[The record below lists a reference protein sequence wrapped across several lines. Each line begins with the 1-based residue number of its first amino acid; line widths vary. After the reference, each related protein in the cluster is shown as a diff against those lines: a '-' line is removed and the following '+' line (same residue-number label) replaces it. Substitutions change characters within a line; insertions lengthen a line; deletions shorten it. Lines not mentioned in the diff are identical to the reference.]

1 MPIYDFR
8 DLTPDVVMN
17 LFLYGR
23 ADGPNTALVD
33 DVLLRPTSQKTSV
46 FVDAV
51 SFMSDGPGRFINP
64 SMSTLVQNFF
74 LSMIPAL
81 NGDGQR
87 HEYSIADMKM
97 LVSGDEKIP
106 IQQYNYDDKNGDY
119 GARTFIWGS
128 SPFVLTPNVKFVVDA
143 SGNRTIDNLA
153 IRPYD
158 DNFDFESNDP
168 ATDAFER
175 TLKAWMDP
183 SEPPFGV
190 VGLGRT
196 VDLNFVNVGL
206 MPMKQGYDQ
215 AGYDADLV
223 KSIQYYYPTYQ
234 DLIAVYNSAAAIADH
249 LWSANITKFL
259 DASNRPIVYGSQG
272 NDALNQVPAVS
283 GSYLSQYAANGVVYV
298 AGPGVDILTD
308 TIGPDVMLG
317 GAGQDTAD
325 FSAAGGVDV
334 TLDSSTYNTGLASIP
349 VVSATI
355 AGRSAPDLLS
365 SIETI
370 RLSGKADTVRIAVN
384 ANLSEI
390 ATVDAGS
397 QGPNAQDVLD
407 LSQSNATVSIIGST
421 VDVNGTSFK
430 NFEKL
435 ILSSGA
441 DTVKVTSLGGLE
453 EIDGAGG
460 NDTIDFTDSKT
471 AIDSIDLV
479 VSYSGTLLKN
489 FENVVG
495 TKLADTF
502 SFSSMAALTGVQSID
517 AAGQAAGTKDTLDFS
532 NLTDPGGVK
541 IFANMIT
548 ATNTRITNF
557 EKIIG
562 SSGDDDIDFQGASG
576 DLEVHG
582 GGGDDTIRTGNG
594 NDTLEGGGDLDVLQ
608 GGGGFDTYI
617 VGSGDSILDQDGRG
631 TVIAAGGAL
640 TGGQRVGSAGAF
652 TNGNGDKY
660 LWDGAGSDLRI
671 FTHLGERII
680 VEHFQ
685 NGSLGI
691 NLKQIEKPKPLPPGP
706 FKSPPVSPLVL
717 DLDGNGIDL
726 SSTAS
731 GVHFGFG
738 EGDYKVATGW
748 LNPND
753 GFLVYDA
760 NQNGGIDNGTELFGS
775 STANGFDILS
785 FYDGR
790 SGGNYYTDPSGGT
803 IDYSQVNGVIDAN
816 DPIYNHLQVWR
827 DLNQDGISQAN
838 ELMSLADAGITQINL
853 SFHAPDAELN
863 AELSGNQIRQVG
875 SFGKQ
880 DGSSST
886 IADVWFAVDNSD
898 TVYVG
903 PSVPSF
909 ADWPDLHGFGSFNQL
924 HNVLAGDA
932 DLQAAFRSFI
942 DRVQT
947 ESLAS
952 LVPRFEELMYRW
964 AGIPTNYSVDRG
976 EYANAR
982 ELAFLEK
989 AYGQTYLQ
997 RAGLNE
1003 GTTSPGP
1010 YAAALLRSTFNN
1022 AIASYLVKFV
1032 AQIPAFTDTRG
1043 NADGQVYASRF
1054 APLAAAL
1061 KYDASDDSL
1070 RLDAAGL
1077 ATSLSTLDMTDQAA
1091 VANAMDIFGLLTIVQ
1106 SYDKT
1111 SDADFFGQLRTALL
1125 ANGASQLIPL
1135 IDSFRIADSGSVIK
1149 GESPDGIYA
1158 ENVVLLDYNREGQY
1172 TIVTPNSTVY
1182 HRQTAAQSYAADI
1195 YYVQAGSGTITF
1207 ESTGGPTAYNAMHDR
1222 IVLSTAFNGATYTV
1236 ERNAQSGE
1244 VRLVFPTLSTTLVL
1258 KTYFD
1263 NTRSLPVDWRNPT
1276 AIDSAQPIYFE
1287 DGTVLSVSDV
1297 ANLLAR
1303 GTEGNDSLQAVWL
1316 DHTVDGKGGDDVM
1329 IGDGSGVTM
1338 IGGTGNDQMSGN
1350 GLQGVFIFNRGDG
1363 NDTISQSHGSTLQ
1376 LSGIAP
1382 GDIHLARIGGSNND
1396 LLITFPGQADDSITV
1411 LDEFGSQSIAKIQFG
1426 DGTIWSFDDIA
1437 SNLILQS
1444 ATDGNDIIVGS
1455 DGSDVLA
1462 SGRGDDVLQGA
1473 PSAFSAGDTF
1483 LYQRGDGN
1491 DTIIPNYV
1499 YSLDTLRLFGIRADQ
1514 TTVSRSG
1521 DNAVLSFNVPEGGS
1535 ITLFDQFGPYGTF
1548 GLERIEFSDGV
1559 VWTPADIVRAMAPSV
1574 NAPTVVGT
1582 SGDDVVIGTAGAD
1595 GIAGLAGDDVL
1606 RGGSGSD
1613 TYFFGIGS
1621 GHDVIDDAG
1630 SNDFHDADTAKL
1642 GVAPSEVFLT
1652 RHDTDVV
1659 VTIRATGETLTL
1671 KNFFVL
1677 SIANSHQSETS
1688 VDYLEFADGTAW
1700 NAAQVTENA
1709 WIRGDSGDETLTGT
1723 RDADTLVGGPGN
1735 DALDGGEGDD
1745 TYLIAQGDGNDRI
1758 AELYYLTGY
1767 DVVDFVDSDIED
1779 VVFHAQMIRTP
1790 WGDLFEE
1797 LTVARKDGSASVIFN
1812 NGIDELRF
1820 SDGTVLSLQQVI
1832 DRTPLVGTD
1841 AAETVEGN
1849 FANNTLIGGKGDDRL
1864 SGSSGSDTY
1873 VWSRG
1878 DGNDVIL
1885 DYYDSASADTL
1896 HISGVNPALVRLERD
1911 TRIGQPSYDL
1921 VVRILPLLT
1930 GDALEAITV
1939 KDEYAPGTQGGT
1951 GIEYI
1956 AFDDGTVW
1964 NRSQIDAATAMP
1976 FSWQPGDGSPTII
1989 AGTNSGTNADTLKLH
2004 GVSVADIMLTRVGQD
2019 LLITDT
2025 ATGEVINVSGQTSGN
2040 GQGIARIVF
2049 DNGLVWDRA
2058 QILAQAV
2065 FVGTAGQDFIGGS
2078 PGDDRINGGGGD
2090 DYLYGDAGSDTYIY
2104 ARGDGNDHIYDGGT
2118 GVNERDTL
2126 KLTDLV
2132 ASDVSLSVDFDGNM
2146 MVEILP
2152 TGQHIIVSGEF
2163 AQPLLT
2169 ADGGAPGVGIDVISF
2184 ADGQTWNRGQIEAAI
2199 SSISGTDGG
2208 DTLQGSTQAD
2218 LILGNAGDDTIA
2230 GGHGNDFLSGGA
2242 GSDTYVWS
2250 VGDGA
2255 DTISDAGEA
2264 DDIDTLVL
2272 HGVQSDQVT
2281 LISNVGST
2289 DIIVDV
2295 GGQQIT
2301 LRDQQSGDTA
2311 RALERIVFDDG
2322 TVWTAPDIS
2331 SRLTIVGTDN
2341 TDYIYGSGT
2350 DDHIFSRG
2358 ASDTIFERGGSGH
2371 STIDGGGDYDRVVFQ
2386 NVATS
2391 ILVNLALGTASGPGI
2406 ATTMLTSIEAVETD
2420 AGDDTLIGADGG
2432 NVLLAGDGNDLVEG
2446 GAGDDILD
2454 GGAGNDVLAGGAG
2467 NNYLYGGDGIDTAS
2481 YASAIAGV
2489 TVNLAVPTAQNT
2501 GGAGTDTLIGV
2512 ENLIG
2517 SSYNDV
2523 LTGDGGDNA
2532 LAGGGGDD
2540 TLDGGGGADTLSGG
2554 AGHDTFTFLASFGND
2569 VITDFDTGEDVLS
2582 FGSNLFAD
2590 RDAVLSAATE
2600 IGSDVVIDAGAF
2612 GTIRLTGLTLADLA
2626 SAVVV
2631 IVPQLRDAPD
2641 ILKPAT
2647 IVNTS
2652 TSSAVMVP
2660 ASAFDLLANEEIG
2673 SSTTI
2678 PHATIRATTSGSG
2691 REYYAVQL
2699 VANDQVT
2706 FDIDHGSFDSV
2717 IQLFDSNMTSVAFN
2731 DDSAGDPGSLSY
2743 NSLIS
2748 YTVSQT
2754 GIYYLAVGSYGGN
2767 NIPPAGLSY
2776 VLHVSAHPAIVGSP
2790 GNDVLSAGVG
2800 DSILVGNGGYDSYQ
2814 IALGFGKV
2822 AIDNSASDGLSTPDG
2837 EVDFGPGIGASDL
2850 WLKQNGNDLEID
2862 LLGTMNRVTIDG
2874 WFGGNARAQVQSFGT
2889 SDGLKLDSQI
2899 SQLVQAMATY
2909 SANNAGFDPTS
2920 SSIHTI
2926 PSDASLQNAVAA
2938 AWHA

>member
-1 MPIYDFR
+1 M
-8 DLTPDVVMN
+8 
-17 LFLYGR
+17 
-23 ADGPNTALVD
+23 A
-33 DVLLRPTSQKTSV
+33 
-46 FVDAV
+46 
-51 SFMSDGPGRFINP
+51 GPGRFALGCRFQ
-64 SMSTLVQNFF
+64 LVTDFF
-74 LSMIPAL
+74 QDSSLPPGTYSKTALAARYGLSFFGLAFQEG
-81 NGDGQR
+81 NVDDG
-87 HEYSIADMKM
+87 K
-97 LVSGDEKIP
+97 
-106 IQQYNYDDKNGDY
+106 GDY
-119 GARTFIWGS
+119 AERTFVWGS
-128 SPFVLTPNVKFVVDA
+128 VAFQISNSAQFVVDA
-143 SGNRTIDNLA
+143 NGTKHIDNFSVEPLVA
-153 IRPYD
+153 NGIAT
-158 DNFDFESNDP
+158 DNFDFSSSNPLTQLGDSLILQP
-168 ATDAFER
+168 N
-175 TLKAWMDP
+175 LDP
-183 SEPPFGV
+183 SEI
-190 VGLGRT
+190 GRAVTILFTGQLPT
-196 VDLNFVNVGL
+196 VTYTEAKYN
-206 MPMKQGYDQ
+206 
-215 AGYDADLV
+215 ADLATAFSWTNPSLLTLYTATSGV
-223 KSIQYYYPTYQ
+223 MDALWNSG
-234 DLIAVYNSAAAIADH
+234 AV
-249 LWSANITKFL
+249 KFL
-259 DASNRPIVYGSQG
+259 DSTSRPIVYGTTGDDVLDQEPAA
-272 NDALNQVPAVS
+272 NDAYLR
-283 GSYLSQYAANGVVYV
+283 SYLPNGVVYV
-298 AGPGVDILTD
+298 GAGGND
-308 TIGPDVMLG
+308 TFEDTLGPDVMLG
-317 GAGQDTAD
+317 GVGRDTAD
-325 FSAAGGVDV
+325 FSGGNGLKLTIDSGTYSGGAAP
-334 TLDSSTYNTGLASIP
+334 LP
-349 VVSATI
+349 VVSVQI
-355 AGRSAPDLLS
+355 DGRSGPDLLS
-365 SIETI
+365 STEIIKLTA
-370 RLSGKADTVRIAVN
+370 GADTVSIATT
-384 ANLSEI
+384 ANLTSI
-390 ATVDAGS
+390 QTIDAGG
-397 QGPNAQDVLD
+397 QGVFAQDVLD

-421 VDVNGTSFK
+421 VDVNGTAFK

-471 AIDSIDLV
+471 AIDPIDFV

-489 FENVVG
+489 FENVIG
-495 TKLADTF
+495 TNLADTF
-502 SFSSMAALTGVQSID
+502 TFSSTAALMGVQSID

-532 NLTDPGGVK
+532 NFSDTGGVK
-541 IFANMIT
+541 ISANMIT
-548 ATNTRITNF
+548 ATSTRVTNF

-562 SSGDDDIDFQGASG
+562 SSGNDDIDFQGASS
-576 DLEVHG
+576 DLEIHG
-582 GGGDDTIRTGNG
+582 GSGDDTIRTGNG
-594 NDTLEGGGDLDVLQ
+594 NDTLEGGGDRDVLQ
-608 GGGGFDTYI
+608 GGGGFDTYLA
-617 VGSGDSILDQDGRG
+617 GSGDSILDQDGRG

-652 TNGNGDKY
+652 TNSNGDKY

-671 FTHLGERII
+671 FTHLGERIT

-691 NLKQIEKPKPLPPGP
+691 NLKQIEKPKPFPPGP
-706 FKSPPVSPLVL
+706 FISPPVSPLAL
-717 DLDGNGIDL
+717 DLDGNGIEL

-731 GVHFGFG
+731 GVHFGFDG
-738 EGDYKVATGW
+738 GNYKAATGW

-790 SGGNYYTDPSGGT
+790 SGGNYYTDPSGGA

-827 DLNQDGISQAN
+827 DLNQDGVSQAN

-853 SFHAPDAELN
+853 SFHAPDADTELN

-903 PSVPSF
+903 PSVPNL
-909 ADWPDLHGFGSFNQL
+909 ADWPDLHGFGSLNQL

-942 DRVQT
+942 DGVQT

-952 LVPRFEELMYRW
+952 LVSQFEELMYRW
-964 AGIPTNYSVDRG
+964 AGIPDNYSVDRG
-976 EYANAR
+976 EYVNAR

-1032 AQIPAFTDTRG
+1032 AQIPAFTETLG
-1043 NADGQVYASRF
+1043 NADGQTYASRF

-1061 KYDASDDSL
+1061 HYDASDDSL
-1070 RLDAAGL
+1070 RLDAAAL

-1207 ESTGGPTAYNAMHDR
+1207 ESTGGPTAYNAMHER
-1222 IVLSTAFNGATYTV
+1222 IVLSTAFNDAPYTL

-1244 VRLVFPTLSTTLVL
+1244 VRLVFSSLSTTLVL

-1263 NTRSLPVDWRNPT
+1263 NTRSLPVDWRDPT

-1287 DGTVLSVSDV
+1287 NGTVLSVSDV

-1303 GTEGNDSLQAVWL
+1303 GTEGDDSLQAVWL
-1316 DHTVDGKGGDDVM
+1316 DHTVDGKGGDDVI

-1363 NDTISQSHGSTLQ
+1363 NDTISQSHGTTLQ
-1376 LSGIAP
+1376 LAGIAP
-1382 GDIHLARIGGSNND
+1382 GDIHLARSGASNND
-1396 LLITFPGQADDSITV
+1396 LLITFPGQAGDSITV
-1411 LDEFGSQSIAKIQFG
+1411 LDELGSQSVAKIQFG

-1437 SNLILQS
+1437 SHLILQS
-1444 ATDGNDIIVGS
+1444 ATDGNDVIVGS

-1462 SGRGDDVLQGA
+1462 GGRGDDVLQGA

-1499 YSLDTLRLFGIRADQ
+1499 YSLDTLKLFGIRADQ
-1514 TTVSRSG
+1514 TTVTRSG
-1521 DNAVLSFNVPEGGS
+1521 DNAVLSFDVPEGGS

-1548 GLERIEFSDGV
+1548 GLERIEFSDGM
-1559 VWTPADIVRAMAPSV
+1559 VWTEADIAKAMAPPM
-1574 NAPTVVGT
+1574 NTPTIVGT
-1582 SGDDVVIGTAGAD
+1582 SGDDVIVGTDGAD

-1606 RGGSGSD
+1606 KGGSGSD

-1642 GVAPSEVFLT
+1642 GVTPSEVFLT
-1652 RHDTDVV
+1652 RAGTDVV

-1677 SIANSHQSETS
+1677 SFANSHQSETS
-1688 VDYLEFADGTAW
+1688 VEYLEFADGTVW
-1700 NAAQVTENA
+1700 NAAQVTANA
-1709 WIRGDSGDETLTGT
+1709 WIRGGGGDETLTGT

-1735 DALDGGEGDD
+1735 DVLDGGEGDD
-1745 TYLIAQGDGNDRI
+1745 TYIIAQGDGTDTI
-1758 AELYYLTGY
+1758 TELSYLTGY
-1767 DVVDFVDSDIED
+1767 DVVNFVDSGIDD
-1779 VVFHAQMIRTP
+1779 VVFRARMVRTP
-1790 WGDLFEE
+1790 GDWFEE

-1812 NGIDELRF
+1812 AGIDELRF

-1832 DRTPLVGTD
+1832 DRTPFVGTD
-1841 AAETVEGN
+1841 AADTIEGN
-1849 FANNTLIGGKGDDRL
+1849 LANNTLVGGKGDDQL
-1864 SGSSGSDTY
+1864 FGASGSDTY

-1878 DGNDVIL
+1878 DGNDVIV

-1896 HISGVNPALVRLERD
+1896 HISGVNPALVQLERV

-1939 KDEYAPGTQGGT
+1939 TDEFAPGTQGGT

-1964 NRSQIDAATAMP
+1964 NRSQIDAAAAMP

-1989 AGTNSGTNADTLKLH
+1989 AGPNSGTKADTLKLH
-2004 GVSVADIMLTRVGQD
+2004 GVSVADITLTRVGQN

-2025 ATGEVINVSGQTSGN
+2025 ATGEVINVSGQMSGN

-2058 QILAQAV
+2058 QIVAQAV

-2090 DYLYGDAGSDTYIY
+2090 DYLYGEAGSDTYIY

-2152 TGQHIIVSGEF
+2152 TGEQIIVSGEF
-2163 AQPLLT
+2163 AQHPPST
-2169 ADGGAPGVGIDVISF
+2169 GGGAPGIGIDVISF
-2184 ADGQTWNRGQIEAAI
+2184 ADGQAWNREQIEAAI
-2199 SSISGTDGG
+2199 SVISGTDGS
-2208 DTLQGSTQAD
+2208 DMLQGSIQAD
-2218 LILGNAGDDTIA
+2218 LILGNAGDDTIR
-2230 GGHGNDFLSGGA
+2230 GGLGNDFLRGGA
-2242 GSDTYVWS
+2242 GSDAYDWS
-2250 VGDGA
+2250 VGDGS
-2255 DTISDAGEA
+2255 DTISDAGESG
-2264 DDIDTLVL
+2264 DIDTLGL

-2281 LISNVGST
+2281 MISNLGSA
-2289 DIIVDV
+2289 DITVDV
-2295 GGQQIT
+2295 GGEQIT
-2301 LRDQQSGDTA
+2301 LKDQQAGDTA

-2322 TVWTAPDIS
+2322 TVWTASDIS
-2331 SRLTIVGTDN
+2331 SRLTIIGTDN
-2341 TDYIYGSGT
+2341 TDYIFGSGT

-2358 ASDTIFERGGSGH
+2358 GSDTIFERGGSGH

-2386 NVATS
+2386 NVATP
-2391 ILVNLALGTASGPGI
+2391 ILVNLALGIASGPGI
-2406 ATTMLTSIEAVETD
+2406 ATTMLTSIEAVQTD

-2432 NVLLAGDGNDLVEG
+2432 NWLFAGDGNDLVEG
-2446 GAGDDILD
+2446 GDGDDILQ

-2467 NNYLYGGDGIDTAS
+2467 NNDLEGGDGIDAAS

-2489 TVNLAVPTAQNT
+2489 TVNLAVTTAQNT
-2501 GGAGTDTLIGV
+2501 VGAGTDTLISI

-2517 SSYNDV
+2517 SSYNDL
-2523 LTGDGGDNA
+2523 LTGNGGDNA
-2532 LAGGGGDD
+2532 LSGGGGDD

-2554 AGHDTFTFLASFGND
+2554 AGHDTFVFLAPFGDD
-2569 VITDFDTGEDVLS
+2569 VITDFNIGDDVLS
-2582 FGSNLFAD
+2582 IGSNLFAD
-2590 RDAVLSAATE
+2590 RNAVLSAATE

-2631 IVPQLRDAPD
+2631 IVPQVRDAPD

-2678 PHATIRATTSGSG
+2678 PHATIRATTSGYG
-2691 REYYAVQL
+2691 KEYYAVQL

-2706 FDIDHGSFDSV
+2706 FDIDHGTFDSV

-2790 GNDVLSAGVG
+2790 GNDVLTAGVG

-2814 IALGFGKV
+2814 VGLGFGKV
-2822 AIDNSASDGLSTPDG
+2822 AIDNSASDGLSTPGG

-2862 LLGTMNRVTIDG
+2862 LLGTTNRVTIDG
-2874 WFGGNARAQVQSFGT
+2874 WFGGNGRAQVQSFST

-2926 PSDASLQNAVAA
+2926 PNDASLQNAVAA